1 MEGDALVQ
9 VGDGWRWYRQ
19 PRRVV
24 IAWRPD
30 QVVPALEALEAAVE
44 GEGLE
49 AVGYLAFEGAAAFGL
64 PVHDPLPG
72 LPLLWFG
79 LYDTGEHRAAPPA
92 GGEVRVEPWSVPLVA
107 ADYARR
113 HQRIHRYLHDG
124 DSYQVNF
131 TFPLEAAFQ
140 GDPLRLFA
148 ELAGAQ
154 RGAAGM
160 TYLDTGRFA
169 VCCASPELYLHR
181 HGDALTARPMKG
193 TARRQP
199 APEADRQAAERLRAD
214 PKERAENVM
223 IVDMI
228 RNDLGRVADT
238 GSVAVPELFRV
249 ERYPTVLQMTSTVT
263 ARSRASLA
271 ELLAATFPCASVTGA
286 PKVRTLEIIRE
297 LEAGPRGV
305 YTGAVGWFAPG
316 RQAHF
321 NVAIRTAV
329 LDRQRGWLRYGVGSG
344 VVADSTADAEY
355 RECLDKAAVLGAS
368 GRGFRLLETLRWDP
382 GAGYFLLEEHLT
394 RLGRSAAHFG
404 LGLDPERVR
413 AALEAAVAGAPATCR
428 VRALVGADGRPAVE
442 VAPLAG
448 TTHASLRVGLALS
461 PVDPAD
467 PWLRHKT
474 TRREVYQAA
483 LAGRPDCDEV
493 ILYTAD
499 GELTEA
505 ATANLVLELDGRLLT
520 PRAEAGLLPGTFRE
534 RLLRE
539 GTVAEARLQRRDL
552 ARASRAWLVNSVRE
566 WQPAVWV
573 DDEATWSEGL
583 RTED

>member
-1 MEGDALVQ
+1 MEGDALIQ
-9 VGDGWRWYRQ
+9 VPGGWRWYQ
-19 PRRVV
+19 APRRTV
-24 IAWRPD
+24 IAHSPD
-30 QVVPALEALEAAVE
+30 QVMPALQSLEAAVE
-44 GEGLE
+44 GDGLE
-49 AVGYLAFEGAAAFGL
+49 AVGFLAYEAAAAFGL

-79 LYDTGEHRAAPPA
+79 LYDGGQALATPPA
-92 GGEVRVEPWSVPLVA
+92 GGEVRVRPWSVPLSA
-107 ADYARR
+107 GDYARR
-113 HQRIHRYLHDG
+113 HRRIQRYLRDG

-131 TFPLEAAFQ
+131 TFPLEAAFE

-193 TARRQP
+193 TARRQA
-199 APEADRQAAERLRAD
+199 APEADRRAAERLRSE

-263 ARSRASLA
+263 ARSRAGLP

-286 PKVRTLEIIRE
+286 PKVRTMEIIRE
-297 LEAGPRGV
+297 LEPGPRGV
-305 YTGAVGWFAPG
+305 YTGAVGWLAPG

-321 NVAIRTAV
+321 NVAIRTAA
-329 LDRQRGWLRYGVGSG
+329 LDRRGGRLRYGVGSG
-344 VVADSTADAEY
+344 VVADSTAGAEY
-355 RECLDKAAVLGAS
+355 RECLDKAAVLGAAA
-368 GRGFRLLETLRWDP
+368 RGFRLLETLRWDP
-382 GAGYFLLEEHLT
+382 DGGYLLLEEHLA
-394 RLGRSAAHFG
+394 RLGRSALHFG
-404 LGLDPERVR
+404 LEVDPHTLRT
-413 AALEAAVAGAPATCR
+413 ALEAAVAGAPVPCR
-428 VRALVGADGRPAVE
+428 VRLLVGADGRPSVE
-442 VAPLAG
+442 ATPLGEPRQAP
-448 TTHASLRVGLALS
+448 LRVGLAVE

-493 ILYTAD
+493 ILHTAG

-539 GTVAEARLQRRDL
+539 GTVAEARLSRDHL
-552 ARASRAWLVNSVRE
+552 ARASRLWLVNSVRG

-573 DDEATWSEGL
+573 EGEARPQGL
-583 RTED
+583 GTED